1 MTRYWPT
8 VLLLVILAGLAGYL
22 YLVELPAEQRQEKQE
37 SEQKHLLPFPETAI
51 TGLSITTAQGPI
63 EFKQAEPKK
72 WSIVA
77 PLQTDAD
84 NREVQALIRAL
95 VTGAV
100 TRTVEEQ
107 ATLLAPFGLEQPVT
121 TLTITAGT
129 QQETISIGDSGPL
142 SNTLYVL
149 RASDRRVLLT
159 NLAPKDFINKSLMT
173 FRRKELLRFVQN
185 DVERV
190 RLTYPTT
197 EIVIYNM
204 AKDKSRPSWKIRY
217 PIEAEADQNEVRML
231 MFRLEDLKALGII
244 DPGPERD
251 TVAKTLTTPKVKVML
266 HTAAGDQSV
275 RLYQPDPQSGEAIA
289 ETTAD
294 APLYRINPA
303 LIKDLTKELFNLQ
316 DKRLLGL
323 DSTDIAMLSV
333 KTREHQ
339 YVLINQTGEW
349 VLEGQPTEKVSQ
361 EAADLF
367 VSRVANLPAEERV
380 MKQSAPLAPY
390 GLLAPAAEFVATGK
404 DGKTTGKLT
413 LGSQAGNLLYATG
426 QRLQGVFQVRPD
438 LLTQVPSQADL
449 LAKAPDKA
457 ASGR

>member
-8 VLLLVILAGLAGYL
+8 LLMVLVLAGLGGYL
-22 YLVELPAEQRQEKQE
+22 YLVEFPAKQREEKRE
-37 SEQKHLLPFPETAI
+37 SELKHILPFSETAI
-51 TGLSITTAQGPI
+51 TGLSITTAQGLI
-63 EFKQAEPKK
+63 EFRQAERGK

-84 NREVQALIRAL
+84 NLEVMTLIRAL
-95 VTGAV
+95 VTGTV
-100 TRTVEEQ
+100 TRTVEDQ
-107 ATLLAPFGLEQPVT
+107 ATTLAPFGLEQPVT

-149 RASDRRVLLT
+149 RASDRHVLLT
-159 NLAPKDFINKSLMT
+159 SLAPKDFINKSLMT

-204 AKDKSRPSWKIRY
+204 TNDKPRPSWKIRY
-217 PIEAEADQNEVRML
+217 PIEAEADQNEVRSL

-251 TVAKTLTTPKVKVML
+251 AVAKTLTTLKVKVTL

-275 RLYQPDPQSGEAIA
+275 RLYQPDSQSGEAIA
-289 ETTAD
+289 ETTPD

-323 DSTDIAMLSV
+323 DYTDIAMLSV

-349 VLEGQPTEKVSQ
+349 VLEDQTSEKVSQ

-390 GLLAPAAEFVATGK
+390 GLLSPVAEFVATGK
-404 DGKTTGKLT
+404 DGKTSGKLT
-413 LGSQAGNLLYATG
+413 LGNQAGNLRYATG

-438 LLTQVPSQADL
+438 LLTQIPSKTEL
-449 LAKAPDKA
+449 LAKPH
-457 ASGR
+457 GTPGTGH

>member
-22 YLVELPAEQRQEKQE
+22 YLVELPAEQREVKQE
-37 SEQKHLLPFPETAI
+37 SAKKQILPFPETAI
-51 TGLSITTAQGPI
+51 TGLSITTAQGAV
-63 EFKQAEPKK
+63 EFKLAEPGK

-77 PLQTDAD
+77 PLHTDAD

-95 VTGAV
+95 VTGTV
-100 TRTVEEQ
+100 TRTFEEQ
-107 ATLLAPFGLEQPVT
+107 ATQLGPFGLEQPVT

-204 AKDKSRPSWKIRY
+204 TKDKPKPSWKIRY
-217 PIEAEADQNEVRML
+217 PIEAEADQNEVRSL

-244 DPGPERD
+244 DAGPERD
-251 TVAKTLTTPKVKVML
+251 AVAKTLTTPKVKVTL

-275 RLYQPDPQSGEAIA
+275 RLHQPNPQSGEAIA

-294 APLYRINPA
+294 APLYYINPA
-303 LIKDLTKELFNLQ
+303 LIKDITKELFTLQ

-323 DSTDIAMLSV
+323 DYTDIAMLSV

-349 VLEGQPTEKVSQ
+349 VFEDQPTEKVSQ

-390 GLLAPAAEFVATGK
+390 GLLAPAAEFIATGK

-413 LGSQAGNLLYATG
+413 LGNRAGNLLYATG
-426 QRLQGVFQVRPD
+426 QRLQGVFQARPD
-438 LLTQVPSQADL
+438 LLTQIPSKTEL
-449 LAKAPDKA
+449 LAKSHEK
-457 ASGR
+457 SGAGR

>member
-1 MTRYWPT
+1 MRYWPT
-8 VLLLVILAGLAGYL
+8 LLLFVILAGLGSYL

-37 SEQKHLLPFPETAI
+37 STHKQLLPFPETAI

-63 EFKQAEPKK
+63 ELKLTEPGK

-107 ATLLAPFGLEQPVT
+107 ATQLAPFGLEQPVT

-204 AKDKSRPSWKIRY
+204 TKDKPRPTWKIRY
-217 PIEAEADQNEVRML
+217 PIEAEADQNEVRSL

-251 TVAKTLTTPKVKVML
+251 AVAKTLTAPKVKVTL
-266 HTAAGDQSV
+266 HTAAGDQTV
-275 RLYQPDPQSGEAIA
+275 RLYQPNPQSGEAIA
-289 ETTAD
+289 ETAAD
-294 APLYRINPA
+294 APLYYINPA

-323 DSTDIAMLSV
+323 DYTDIAMLSV
-333 KTREHQ
+333 KTRDQQ

-349 VLEGQPTEKVSQ
+349 VLEDQPNEKVSQ

-404 DGKTTGKLT
+404 DGKTIGKLT
-413 LGSQAGNLLYATG
+413 LGNKAGNLLYATG

-438 LLTQVPSQADL
+438 LLTQIPSKTDL
-449 LAKAPDKA
+449 LAKARDKA
-457 ASGR
+457 GTNP

>member
-1 MTRYWPT
+1 MSRYWPT
-8 VLLLVILAGLAGYL
+8 LLLLVILAGLSGYL
-22 YLVELPAEQRQEKQE
+22 YLVELPTKEQEEKQE
-37 SEQKHLLPFPETAI
+37 TAQKQLLPFPETSI

-63 EFKQAEPKK
+63 RFKLDAPGK

-84 NREVQALIRAL
+84 NREVQSLIRAL
-95 VTGAV
+95 VTGTI
-100 TRTVEEQ
+100 TRTLEEQ
-107 ATLLAPFGLEQPVT
+107 TTTLAPFGLEQPVT
-121 TLTITAGT
+121 TLTITAGAE
-129 QQETISIGDSGPL
+129 QETVSIGDSGPL
-142 SNTLYVL
+142 SNTLYIL

-159 NLAPKDFINKSLMT
+159 TLAPKDFINKSLMT
-173 FRRKELLRFVQN
+173 FRRKELLRFAQN

-197 EIVIYNM
+197 EIVIDNI
-204 AKDKSRPSWKIRY
+204 AKSKPRPSWKIIY
-217 PIEAEADQNEVRML
+217 PIEAEADQNEVRSL
-231 MFRLEDLKALGII
+231 MFRLEDLKALSII

-251 TVAKTLTTPKVKVML
+251 TVATTLTTQKVKVTL
-266 HTAAGDQSV
+266 STAAGDQSV

-294 APLYRINPA
+294 GPLYRINPV
-303 LIKDLTKELFNLQ
+303 LIKDLTRDLFNVQ

-323 DSTDIAMLSV
+323 DYTDVAMLSV
-333 KTREHQ
+333 KTRDKQ

-349 VLEGQPTEKVSQ
+349 VLEDQPMMKVSQ

-390 GLLAPAAEFVATGK
+390 GLLAPAAEFVATSK
-404 DGKTTGKLT
+404 DGRTIGKLT
-413 LGSQAGNLLYATG
+413 LGNRAGDLLYATG
-426 QRLQGVFQVRPD
+426 QRLNGVFQVRPD
-438 LLTQVPSQADL
+438 LLTQIPTKTEL
-449 LAKAPDKA
+449 LAKPKA
-457 ASGR
+457 SSETKR